1 MKTHELL
8 EVIGNAQDNYVL
20 DAKDPKKKTI
30 AAVWVRWAAMA
41 ACFVL
46 VLGIGITGFDLLKR
60 NNSIPSGES
69 MQNPTKPGEVMEN
82 QTQPGI
88 GETNPNSDVAID
100 RPIIWWNANGEVEDA
115 GFMEW
120 NRKTITLS
128 LYDALS
134 DEKNVDSL
142 LAVGVVFEI
151 DTGFVYNGKTIAE
164 YASEADDERLLLGKL
179 GGLLKLGDSLK
190 YGDALYKT
198 GTPTGEKWAKELYD
212 ETVEDIGKDI
222 IAKYIVDGE
231 FLVEKLEADIA
242 TCSENEPCR
251 IAYEEACNA
260 YYEFAVNEA
269 ARFLE
274 EQNINYKKRNGT
286 ELVFFITADEFVSFS
301 LNNVLHFGLA
311 SKDGEGLDMA
321 ESSAVISPE

>member
-1 MKTHELL
+1 MKSHELL

-20 DAKDPKKKTI
+20 DAKEPKKKTI

-69 MQNPTKPGEVMEN
+69 MQNPTKPGEGMEN

-88 GETNPNSDVAID
+88 GETNPNGDAVID
-100 RPIIWWNANGEVEDA
+100 RPIIWCNTNSGVEDS
-115 GFMEW
+115 GFVEW
-120 NRKTITLS
+120 NGKTITLS

-134 DEKNVDSL
+134 DEKNKDSL
-142 LAVGVVFEI
+142 FAIGVGFII
-151 DTGFVYNGKTIAE
+151 DNNFVYNGKTLAN
-164 YASEADDERLLLGKL
+164 YATEADDERLLYGKL
-179 GGLLKLGDSLK
+179 GQLLKLGDSLK
-190 YGDALYKT
+190 YGDALYTT

-212 ETVEDIGKDI
+212 ETIETIGEDI

-242 TCSENEPCR
+242 QCSENETCR
-251 IAYEEACNA
+251 IAYDEARNA
-260 YYEFAVNEA
+260 FFQVAVDQA
-269 ARFLE
+269 AKTLE
-274 EQNINYKKRNGT
+274 EQNIKYEKRNGT
-286 ELVFFITADEFVSFS
+286 ELVFFITADEFASFS
-301 LNNVLHFGLA
+301 LNNVSHFGLA
-311 SKDGEGLDMA
+311 LKHSEGLDMA

>member
-1 MKTHELL
+1 MKSHELL

-69 MQNPTKPGEVMEN
+69 MQNPAKPGEGMEN

-88 GETNPNSDVAID
+88 GETNPNGDAVID
-100 RPIIWWNANGEVEDA
+100 RPIIWCNTNSGVEDS
-115 GFMEW
+115 GFVEW
-120 NRKTITLS
+120 NGKTITLS

-134 DEKNVDSL
+134 DEKNKDSL
-142 LAVGVVFEI
+142 FAIGIGFII
-151 DTGFVYNGKTIAE
+151 DNNFVYNGKTLAN
-164 YASEADDERLLLGKL
+164 YATEADDERLLYGKL
-179 GGLLKLGDSLK
+179 GQLLKLGHSLK
-190 YGDALYKT
+190 YGDALYTT
-198 GTPTGEKWAKELYD
+198 GTPTGEKWTKELYD
-212 ETVEDIGKDI
+212 ETIETIGEDI

-231 FLVEKLEADIA
+231 FLAEKLEADIA
-242 TCSENEPCR
+242 QCSENETCR

-274 EQNINYKKRNGT
+274 EQNINYEKRNGT